1 MDMYGQKVLTM
12 YQLRGRLIFLLIV
25 IVIIF
30 FLIVY
35 LGLPNERKEVEDL
48 ELEFQPPSVHV
59 LKSKFSRVTTRPQT
73 SKSTEELY
81 AVIFDAGSTGSR
93 IHIFRFQV
101 LSGGRLSLVNEIF
114 EQVKPGLSA
123 YADDPK
129 KAADS
134 LVSMINRALV
144 EVPSH
149 LQKTTPLSLKA
160 TAGLRLLPH
169 GTADNILN
177 EVTELL
183 RGYPFHLPQNGIA
196 IMDGEDEG
204 IFSWMTVNFM
214 LGTLSDGKDTVA
226 AIDMGG
232 GSTQVTLIPMFKETI
247 EKSQADYIKNVSL
260 FSKNYR
266 MYTHSYLHLGL
277 LSARFTLLGGDNM
290 KGSENVELSS
300 PCIPPGYSGHWSFGG
315 QEYKIHGGKTHEF
328 GYENC
333 QHQTKSLVQNSIKP
347 VEELGSRII
356 YIFSYFFDRAL
367 EAKLIDKDGGDIT
380 VGQFK
385 EAAEAAFR
393 NPDLA
398 NPFHSIDLTYLYSV
412 LHHGYRLPRDKLLH
426 LKKKINGV
434 EVSWGLGAAFQL
446 LSSVGL
452 AG

>member
-1 MDMYGQKVLTM
+1 MYMYRQKVLTM

-30 FLIVY
+30 VFIVY
-35 LGLPNERKEVEDL
+35 LGLPNERKKSEDL
-48 ELEFQPPSVHV
+48 EFEFQPPSVSR
-59 LKSKFSRVTTRPQT
+59 SKLLRVTTRPKTQNNT
-73 SKSTEELY
+73 DELY
-81 AVIFDAGSTGSR
+81 AVVFDAGSTGSR

-101 LSGGRLSLVNEIF
+101 LSDGRLSLVNEIF
-114 EQVKPGLSA
+114 EEVKPGLSA

-129 KAADS
+129 KAAES

-149 LQKTTPLSLKA
+149 LQKTTPLTLKA

-183 RGYPFHLPQNGIA
+183 RGYPFHLPHNGIT
-196 IMDGEDEG
+196 IMDGVDEG

-214 LGTLSDGKDTVA
+214 LGTLSDGTDTVA

-232 GSTQVTLIPMFKETI
+232 GSTQITLIPTLKETI

-260 FSKNYR
+260 FNKNYR

-277 LSARFTLLGGDNM
+277 LSARVTLLGGDNI
-290 KGSENVELSS
+290 KGSESVELSS

-315 QEYKIHGGKTHEF
+315 QEYKIHGGTMHEF

-333 QHQTKSLVQNSIKP
+333 QHQTKSLVQNFIKP
-347 VEELGSRII
+347 VEELGSRTI

-367 EAKLIDKDGGDIT
+367 EAKLIGSDGGDIT
-380 VGQFK
+380 VGQLK
-385 EAAEAAFR
+385 EAAKSAFT
-393 NPDLA
+393 NPDLER
-398 NPFHSIDLTYLYSV
+398 PFHSIDLTYLYSV
-412 LHHGYRLPRDKLLH
+412 LHYGYRLPRDKLIH

-434 EVSWGLGAAFQL
+434 EISWGLGAAFEL

-452 AG
+452 AR